1 MSIHGA
7 MDRGAGGS
15 TAGTILVVGELCPDI
30 VVTGV
35 PTSGTSLR
43 FGQAEDL
50 VGATT
55 MTLGSSAGITACAA
69 AASGADVALL
79 AVVGDDEL
87 GQTCRGW
94 LSRRGVRTELV
105 RVDEA
110 RPTGS
115 SIVLVR
121 ADDNTD
127 RQILTHLGAM
137 ESLRSDEVTDAVL
150 AAVRHVHVSSF
161 FLHVSAR
168 ESLHERLA
176 RARQLGLSTS
186 LDTNDDPDRVW
197 ASGAREAVAQSD
209 VLFVNDAEAVGLAG
223 LGPGGSPD
231 AAVEILLASMPTG
244 TDPRLPAVVHKRGA
258 EGAAV
263 RFGGGAVHI
272 HAPEVAVVDTVGA
285 GDTLA
290 GTVLAALVSGADW
303 TVALSL
309 GVAAA
314 SLSTQGAGGVAA
326 QAGRKDVGDLAA
338 TLSATAS
345 SSVATTRS
353 ADERPPHEPAFEPYK
368 AWEGT
373 P

>member
-1 MSIHGA
+1 MSIDET
-7 MDRGAGGS
+7 MDQATRGSA
-15 TAGTILVVGELCPDI
+15 AGTILVVGELCPDI

-50 VGATT
+50 VGGTT
-55 MTLGSSAGITACAA
+55 MTLGSSAGITASAA
-69 AASGADVALL
+69 AAAGADAALL

-87 GQTCRGW
+87 GQACRRW
-94 LSRRGVRTELV
+94 LSQRGVRTGLV
-105 RVDEA
+105 RIDED

-121 ADDNTD
+121 AEDNTD

-186 LDTNDDPDRVW
+186 LDTNDDPHGVW
-197 ASGAREAVAQSD
+197 ASGAREAIAQSD
-209 VLFVNDAEAVGLAG
+209 VLFVNDSEAVGLAG

-231 AAVEILLASMPTG
+231 AAVELLLASMPSG
-244 TDPRLPAVVHKRGA
+244 ADPRLPAVVHKRGA
-258 EGAAV
+258 EGASV
-263 RFGGGAVHI
+263 RFGGGAVHVR
-272 HAPEVAVVDTVGA
+272 APEVTVVDTVGA

-290 GTVLAALVSGADW
+290 GTVLAALLSGAGW
-303 TVALSL
+303 PAALAL

-314 SLSTQGAGGVAA
+314 SLSTQGTGGVAA
-326 QAGRKDVGDLAA
+326 QASRKDVGDLAA
-338 TLSATAS
+338 TLSATDS
-345 SSVATTRS
+345 TMTPTRS
-353 ADERPPHEPAFEPYK
+353 ADERPPHEPTIEPYE

>member
-1 MSIHGA
+1 MSGDVTLGQA
-7 MDRGAGGS
+7 AGGP
-15 TAGTILVVGELCPDI
+15 ADGAILVVGELCPDI

-69 AASGADVALL
+69 AAAGADVALL

-87 GQTCRGW
+87 GRTCRDW
-94 LSRRGVRTELV
+94 LDRRGVRTGLV
-105 RVDEA
+105 RVDDD

-121 ADDNTD
+121 ADDSTD

-137 ESLRSDEVTDAVL
+137 EGLRSEDVTDAVL
-150 AAVRHVHVSSF
+150 SAVRHVHVSSF
-161 FLHVSAR
+161 FLHLSAR

-197 ASGAREAVAQSD
+197 GSGAREAIAQSD
-209 VLFVNDAEAVGLAG
+209 VLFVNDSEAVGLAG
-223 LGPGGSPD
+223 LGQSGSPD
-231 AAVEILLASMPTG
+231 AAVQVLLASMPTG
-244 TDPRLPAVVHKRGA
+244 ADPRLPAVVHKRGA
-258 EGAAV
+258 EGATV
-263 RFGGGAVHI
+263 RFGGGAVHVG
-272 HAPEVAVVDTVGA
+272 APEVAVVDTVGA

-303 TVALSL
+303 PVALSL

-326 QAGRKDVGDLAA
+326 QAGRKEVGDLAA
-338 TLSATAS
+338 TLSATAIS
-345 SSVATTRS
+345 SATTTTRG
-353 ADERPPHEPAFEPYK
+353 ADERPPHQPTEPHE